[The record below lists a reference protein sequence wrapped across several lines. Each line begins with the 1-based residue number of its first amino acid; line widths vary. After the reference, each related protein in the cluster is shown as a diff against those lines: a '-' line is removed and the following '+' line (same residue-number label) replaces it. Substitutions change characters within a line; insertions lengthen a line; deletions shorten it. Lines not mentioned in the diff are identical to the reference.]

1 MDPLRIF
8 YIFLIII
15 AIATYIYGEAMGYFR
30 SHHYYEC
37 ERISEKNLFYVNTK
51 EQYLIHISN
60 DKNKKFR
67 MTNISSNE
75 DVYEIS
81 FQDENSLKQRK
92 QQIIHNKEDNVF
104 KRELG
109 PKVAIYNKCKVN
121 KLYLQKRF

>member
-37 ERISEKNLFYVNTK
+37 ERISEKNFFYINTK
-51 EQYLIHISN
+51 EQYLIHITN

-121 KLYLQKRF
+121 KLYLQ

>member
-1 MDPLRIF
+1 MDPLRVF

-37 ERISEKNLFYVNTK
+37 ERISEKNFFYINTK
-51 EQYLIHISN
+51 EQYLIHITN

>member
-1 MDPLRIF
+1 MDPLRVF

-37 ERISEKNLFYVNTK
+37 ERITEKNLFYVNTK
-51 EQYLIHISN
+51 EQYLIHITN
-60 DKNKKFR
+60 DENKKFR
-67 MTNISSNE
+67 MIDTSPIE
-75 DVYEIS
+75 DVYEIL

-92 QQIIHNKEDNVF
+92 QQIIHNKEENVF

-109 PKVAIYNKCKVN
+109 PRIATFSKCKIS
-121 KLYLQKRF
+121 KQYLQKRL

>member
-1 MDPLRIF
+1 MDPLRVF

-51 EQYLIHISN
+51 EQYLIHITN
-60 DKNKKFR
+60 DENKKFR
-67 MTNISSNE
+67 VLNTSSNE

-81 FQDENSLKQRK
+81 FRDENSLKQRK

>member
-1 MDPLRIF
+1 MDPLRVF

-37 ERISEKNLFYVNTK
+37 ERISKKNLFYVNTK
-51 EQYLIHISN
+51 EQYLINITN
-60 DKNKKFR
+60 DKNKKFK
-67 MTNISSNE
+67 MINTSSNE

-81 FQDENSLKQRK
+81 FRDENSFKQRK
-92 QQIIHNKEDNVF
+92 QQIIHNKIENVF
-104 KRELG
+104 KHELG
-109 PKVAIYNKCKVN
+109 LEGTIYDKCKVN

>member
-1 MDPLRIF
+1 MDPLRVF

-51 EQYLIHISN
+51 EQYLIHIT
-60 DKNKKFR
+60 DDVHKKFR
-67 MTNISSNE
+67 MNNTSSLE

-81 FQDENSLKQRK
+81 FQDESSLKQRK
-92 QQIIHNKEDNVF
+92 QQIIHYKQENVF

-109 PKVAIYNKCKVN
+109 PRVATFAKCKIS
-121 KLYLQKRF
+121 KQYLQRRL

>member
-1 MDPLRIF
+1 MDPLRVF

-37 ERISEKNLFYVNTK
+37 ERISEKNFFYINTK
-51 EQYLIHISN
+51 EQYLIHITN

-67 MTNISSNE
+67 MLNTSANE

-81 FQDENSLKQRK
+81 FRDENSLKQRK
-92 QQIIHNKEDNVF
+92 QQIIHNKEDNPN
-104 KRELG
+104 KQEL
-109 PKVAIYNKCKVN
+109 K
-121 KLYLQKRF
+121 QKITTN

>member
-1 MDPLRIF
+1 MDPLRVF

-37 ERISEKNLFYVNTK
+37 KRISEKNFFYINTK
-51 EQYLIHISN
+51 EQYLIHITN

-67 MTNISSNE
+67 MLNTSANE

-81 FQDENSLKQRK
+81 FRDENSLKQRK
-92 QQIIHNKEDNVF
+92 QQIIHNKEENAF

-109 PKVAIYNKCKVN
+109 ARIATFGKCKIS
-121 KLYLQKRF
+121 KQYLQKRL

>member
-1 MDPLRIF
+1 MDPLRVF

-51 EQYLIHISN
+51 EQYLIHITN
-60 DKNKKFR
+60 DMNKKFR
-67 MTNISSNE
+67 MINSSSIE
-75 DVYEIS
+75 DVYEIL
-81 FQDENSLKQRK
+81 FQDENSLKQKK
-92 QQIIHNKEDNVF
+92 QQIIHYKQENVF

-109 PKVAIYNKCKVN
+109 PRVATFAKCKIS
-121 KLYLQKRF
+121 KQYLQRRL

>member
-1 MDPLRIF
+1 MDPLRVF

>member
-1 MDPLRIF
+1 MDPLRVF

-37 ERISEKNLFYVNTK
+37 ERISEKNFFYINTK
-51 EQYLIHISN
+51 EQYLIHITN

-67 MTNISSNE
+67 MSNISSNE

-109 PKVAIYNKCKVN
+109 PKVAIYNNCKVN

>member
-1 MDPLRIF
+1 MDPLRVF

-51 EQYLIHISN
+51 EQYLIHITN
-60 DKNKKFR
+60 DKNIKFR
-67 MTNISSNE
+67 VLNTSSNE

-81 FQDENSLKQRK
+81 FRDENSLKQRK

-109 PKVAIYNKCKVN
+109 PKVAIYNKCKVK

>member
-1 MDPLRIF
+1 MDPLRVF

-37 ERISEKNLFYVNTK
+37 ERITEKNLFYVNTK
-51 EQYLIHISN
+51 EQYLIHITN
-60 DKNKKFR
+60 DENKKFR
-67 MTNISSNE
+67 MIDTSPIE
-75 DVYEIS
+75 DVYEIL

-92 QQIIHNKEDNVF
+92 QQIIHNKEENVF

-109 PKVAIYNKCKVN
+109 PRIDTFGKCKIS
-121 KLYLQKRF
+121 KQYLQKRL